1 MTISGFVSAELVR
14 VGRGGFV
21 GCFDNSTE
29 NYIWVHFYVFSRP
42 SIMTEWQVHFV
53 SKVAVMKSQMERER
67 ESETLVAVEWGAM

>member
-1 MTISGFVSAELVR
+1 MTISGFLSAELVR
-14 VGRGGFV
+14 GFV

-42 SIMTEWQVHFV
+42 SIMTERGVSFV

-67 ESETLVAVEWGAM
+67 AKREQNLGDC